1 MKLHSPAFEKALRRG
16 VKGAVRSS
24 RELKKEFRKANKY
37 RRRIRSAGFIRFC
50 ISFLSG
56 AAVWSAAAMTGH
68 PATGLL
74 VIGLWSLALV
84 FVSARNLLVTLF
96 RANDLWT
103 LFLLP
108 VSEAT
113 IFRWEL
119 QRFFRGSR
127 FVLSD
132 LIVGFGALALFLELP
147 PGKWILVPAIA
158 ALSWAVV
165 LALAALCAARW
176 PRFPYERVYA
186 SLVLSGFVIVMTV
199 RLVGRLLITFL
210 DSAAPALNL
219 LLPTAWGPSLFQLS
233 LPNGNWRTIVLLL
246 PIGLVLYTARSS
258 LALLRGKYQFHE
270 VTIAEAP
277 DLLPGGDAETASRD
291 PEGIPSAP
299 ARAGLTVIEDFVQS
313 RQFLSP
319 EPWQQ
324 NGRLEKWL
332 WQWFSPREKTLAEF
346 AFPRG
351 IAITRPW
358 WIILRNFLWMLALG
372 FTARFAGQQVEN
384 WVFGIGFFVIFSLA
398 ANQILGNGVAFQF
411 RFNNGVNIPL
421 YAGFPVG
428 FRELSRVLFKCSF
441 IQIPLLIPLTTLSG
455 GLIAHLAGVGLSF
468 GILPGLKAAFL
479 ISACRPML
487 VALAFSSGTNDTA
500 GFHVRTLSL
509 VVVIIG
515 SGLCFLI
522 LGAGGLF
529 LPNPWIA
536 WVLWVLAL
544 LDAYIF
550 FRVYGWFYHAYR
562 FDLMKIQVR

>member
-1 MKLHSPAFEKALRRG
+1 MKLHSPAFEKALRCG

-24 RELKKEFRKANKY
+24 RELKKEFRNANKY

-50 ISFLSG
+50 VSFLLAG
-56 AAVWSAAAMTGH
+56 AVWSAAAKTGH
-68 PATGLL
+68 PATALA

-108 VSEAT
+108 VSEST
-113 IFRWEL
+113 IFRWEF
-119 QRFFRGSR
+119 QRFFRGSL
-127 FVLSD
+127 FVLGD
-132 LIVGFGALALFLELP
+132 LIAGFGALALFLEFP
-147 PGKWILVPAIA
+147 SAKWILVPAIA
-158 ALSWAVV
+158 ALSWATV

-176 PRFPYERVYA
+176 PKFPYERVYA
-186 SLVLSGFVIVMTV
+186 SLVLSGFVIVMAM
-199 RLVGRLLITFL
+199 RIVGPFLLTFL
-210 DSAAPALNL
+210 DPAAPALNL

-246 PIGLVLYTARSS
+246 PIGLVLCTARSS

-270 VTIAEAP
+270 VTTAEAR
-277 DLLPGGDAETASRD
+277 DLLPGGDAEAAVQDLDR
-291 PEGIPSAP
+291 IPSAP

-313 RQFLSP
+313 RQFLTP

-324 NGRLEKWL
+324 KGRFEKWL
-332 WQWFSPREKTLAEF
+332 WQWLSPRERTLAEF
-346 AFPRG
+346 AFPKG
-351 IAITRPW
+351 FSITRPW
-358 WIILRNFLWMLALG
+358 WIILRNFMWMAVLG
-372 FTARFAGQQVEN
+372 FAAGLAGQQVEY
-384 WVFGIGFFVIFSLA
+384 WVFGIGFFLIFSLTGA
-398 ANQILGNGVAFQF
+398 QILGNGVAFQF
-411 RFNNGVNIPL
+411 RFNNGVNIPF

-428 FRELSRVLFKCSF
+428 FRELSRVLFKCSL
-441 IQIPLLIPLTTLSG
+441 IQLPLLVPLTTISA
-455 GLIAHLAGVGLSF
+455 GLIAQLAGAGFAF
-468 GILPGLKAAFL
+468 GILPGFKAAFL
-479 ISACRPML
+479 ICASRLIL

-500 GFHVRTLSL
+500 GFHVRTVFL
-509 VVVIIG
+509 VVLIIG
-515 SGLCFLI
+515 AGLFFVI

-529 LPNPWIA
+529 LPHPWIA

-550 FRVYGWFYHAYR
+550 FRIYGWFYHAYR